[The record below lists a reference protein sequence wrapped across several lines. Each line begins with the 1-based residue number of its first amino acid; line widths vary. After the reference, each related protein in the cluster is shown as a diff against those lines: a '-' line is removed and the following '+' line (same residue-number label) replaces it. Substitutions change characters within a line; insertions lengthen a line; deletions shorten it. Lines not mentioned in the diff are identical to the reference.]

1 MVLGKDGGRR
11 MSGEVEVTLVSC
23 LVFLVGP
30 LDGPSNAT
38 DDAYL
43 YIL

>member
-1 MVLGKDGGRR
+1 
-11 MSGEVEVTLVSC
+11 MSGEVEVLLSC